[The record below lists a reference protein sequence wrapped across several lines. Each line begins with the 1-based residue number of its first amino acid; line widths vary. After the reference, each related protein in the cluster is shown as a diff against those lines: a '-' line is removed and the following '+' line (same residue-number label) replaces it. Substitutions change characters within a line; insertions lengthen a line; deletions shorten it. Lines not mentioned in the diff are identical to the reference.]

1 VASKV
6 LLEEEKNSRGH
17 PLIVL
22 TDEQKKMVEQMA
34 RISTVQQIADYLG
47 IHRSSFFHLVERD
60 EELNR
65 LYKKGRAEGHC
76 FVAGNLMK
84 KIKDGDTT
92 AMIFYLKTQSRW
104 KEAKEEIEQVKIET
118 PEEKAE
124 RLKEGRLY
132 MEWRSKH
139 LKQEDISK

>member
-60 EELNR
+60 E
-65 LYKKGRAEGHC
+65 
-76 FVAGNLMK
+76 
-84 KIKDGDTT
+84 
-92 AMIFYLKTQSRW
+92 
-104 KEAKEEIEQVKIET
+104 
-118 PEEKAE
+118 
-124 RLKEGRLY
+124 
-132 MEWRSKH
+132 
-139 LKQEDISK
+139 